1 MSEVALREY
10 NDTVLGALFTRPSR
24 VYWAAVGLLSLAIM
38 WGAFCWAYQIC
49 RGMGVAGIGHPVGW
63 GVYIVDFVFWIGIG
77 HAGTLISAILYLFRV
92 RWRSAI
98 YRSAEAMTVFAV
110 MTAGLFPLIHLGRVW
125 VFWFILPYPNQ
136 RHLWPNFKS
145 PLVWDV
151 VAVTTYL
158 IISVTFWYA
167 GMIPDL
173 AAARDR
179 ATGRRR
185 KVYQWLALSWSSDHD
200 QWRHYLRAY
209 MCLAALAT
217 PLVIS
222 VHSVVSFDFA
232 MSLLPGWHT
241 TIFAPYFVAG
251 AIHSGLAMVVMLLI
265 PMRSLLKLKSII
277 QIRHLEQA
285 ALLMIVTGAIVGY
298 TYGIEPFIAW
308 YSGDVFE
315 RQYSAWRAFGPYAW
329 AYWCTILFNVVAPTF
344 FGFRWARTKLA
355 PLFMISFLVT
365 VGMWLERFVIIPES
379 MAHDFVPHNWGMYS
393 PTWVEISITGAS
405 LCWFLFWFLLY
416 SKHLPVVSIAES
428 KESRLEEAVEAAL

>member
-1 MSEVALREY
+1 MSELALRDY
-10 NDTVLGALFTRPSR
+10 NRTVLGALLSRPSR
-24 VYWAAVGLLSLAIM
+24 VYWGVVALLAAGIG

-49 RGMGVAGIGHPVGW
+49 RGMGVAGISHPVGW
-63 GVYIVDFVFWIGIG
+63 GAYIVNFVFWIGIG

-158 IISVTFWYA
+158 IISIVFWYS

-173 AAARDR
+173 AAARDA

-185 KVYQWLALSWSSDHD
+185 RVYEFLALGWTGEHD
-200 QWRHYLRAY
+200 QWRHYLRGY

-251 AIHSGLAMVVMLLI
+251 AIHSGLAMVILLLI
-265 PMRSLLKLKSII
+265 PSRRFLRLERV
-277 QIRHLEQA
+277 IRVEHLEQA
-285 ALLMIVTGAIVGY
+285 ALLMILTGAILAY
-298 TYGIEPFIAW
+298 TYLVEPFIAW
-308 YSGDVFE
+308 YSGDIFE
-315 RQYSAWRAFGPYAW
+315 RQFSAWRALGPYAW
-329 AYWCTILFNVVAPTF
+329 AYWTTIICNVI
-344 FGFRWARTKLA
+344 A
-355 PLFMISFLVT
+355 PLFFLWKPARTRLVPLFTISLLVT
-365 VGMWLERFVIIPES
+365 AGMWLERFVIIVDS
-379 MAHDFVPHNWGMYS
+379 TAHDFLPNVWGHYR
-393 PTWVEISITGAS
+393 PTWVEVGIAIAA
-405 LCWFLFWFLLY
+405 LCWFLFWFFLF
-416 SKHLPVVSIAES
+416 SKHLPAVAIAES
-428 KESRLEEAVEAAL
+428 KDIRLGQATEAAL